1 MIAFS
6 SNLGSAMRA
15 FLEYR
20 SALGYSRVHF
30 QQALQNL
37 DKFVVA
43 EYPSAEE
50 LTGEIVSDWVDAQIG
65 NRDQKTSCV
74 RLFGEYL
81 NSVGQNAYVLPR
93 GRARTT
99 KKAANNG
106 KSESAYIFTDDE
118 MRRLFAAIESIPDN
132 RSEPML
138 RELFP
143 VMMRLTYTC
152 GLRPNESR
160 VLKHGEI
167 NFNTGTILITE
178 TKCNKERIVVMSPD
192 MLACAREYEA
202 KRTILSHGS
211 EYFFPKWDGGVF
223 EARIIQ
229 GYFTECWKCANPGV
243 HRDDLPCVRVYDLRH
258 RFATSA
264 IIRWI
269 DSGAELGAKLTYL
282 QAFMG
287 HESINETLY
296 YVHFLPEHLVKS
308 SGVDWSEFNDIVPEV
323 ELW

>member
-1 MIAFS
+1 MSTFS
-6 SNLGSAMRA
+6 SKLGAAMTA

-30 QQALQNL
+30 QQVLQNL
-37 DKFVVA
+37 DKFIVA
-43 EYPSAEE
+43 EYPSAGE
-50 LTGEIVSDWVDAQIG
+50 LSGEIVSDWVEAQIG

-81 NSVGQNAYVLPR
+81 NSVGQKAYVLPR
-93 GRARTT
+93 GRARAR
-99 KKAANNG
+99 KSAGNG
-106 KSESAYIFTDDE
+106 KSEAAYIFTDDE
-118 MRRLFAAIESIPDN
+118 MRRLFVAIESIPDN

-138 RELFP
+138 REIFP

-152 GLRPNESR
+152 GLRPNESLA
-160 VLKHGEI
+160 LKYENI

-192 MLACAREYEA
+192 MLARAREYDT
-202 KRTILSHGS
+202 KRAVLSRGS
-211 EYFFPKWDGGVF
+211 EYFFPKWSGEVF
-223 EARIIQ
+223 EPRVIQ
-229 GYFTECWKCANPGV
+229 GYFSECWKRANPNV
-243 HRDDLPCVRVYDLRH
+243 HHNELPHVRMYDLRH

-269 DSGAELGAKLTYL
+269 DSGAELGAKLAYL

-296 YVHFLPEHLVKS
+296 YVHLLPEHLVKS
-308 SGVDWSEFNDIVPEV
+308 SGVDWREFNEIVPEV
-323 ELW
+323 VRW

>member
-1 MIAFS
+1 MSAFS
-6 SNLGSAMRA
+6 SKIGSAMTA
-15 FLEYR
+15 FLDYR

-30 QQALQNL
+30 RQALQNL
-37 DKFVVA
+37 DDFIVS

-50 LTGEIVSDWVDAQIG
+50 LSGGIVSDWVDAQIG
-65 NRDQKTSCV
+65 NRDQKTSCI

-81 NSVGQNAYVLPR
+81 NSVGQTAYVLPR
-93 GRARTT
+93 GRTRA
-99 KKAANNG
+99 KKATGNG
-106 KSESAYIFTDDE
+106 KSEAAYIFTDDE
-118 MRRLFAAIESIPDN
+118 MRRLFVSIESIPDN
-132 RSEPML
+132 RYEPML
-138 RELFP
+138 REMFP

-160 VLKHGEI
+160 VLKYGNI

-192 MLACAREYEA
+192 MLARVREYEA
-202 KRTILSHGS
+202 KRAPLSHGS

-223 EARIIQ
+223 EPRVIQ
-229 GYFTECWKCANPGV
+229 GYFFECWKRANPNV
-243 HRDDLPCVRVYDLRH
+243 YRDELPRVRVYDLRH

-269 DSGAELGAKLTYL
+269 NSGAELGAKLAYL

-296 YVHFLPEHLVKS
+296 YAHFLPEHLVKS
-308 SGVDWSEFNDIVPEV
+308 SGVDWSDFNEIVPEV
-323 ELW
+323 TQW

>member
-1 MIAFS
+1 MSAFS
-6 SNLGSAMRA
+6 SNLGPAMAA

-37 DKFVVA
+37 DKFVVD
-43 EYPSAEE
+43 EYPSAEY

-81 NSVGQNAYVLPR
+81 NSVGQTAYVLPR
-93 GRARTT
+93 GRVRTT
-99 KKAANNG
+99 RKSANNG
-106 KSESAYIFTDDE
+106 KSETAYIFTDDE

-132 RSEPML
+132 RNEPML
-138 RELFP
+138 REMFP

-152 GLRPNESR
+152 GMRPNESR
-160 VLKHGEI
+160 VLKVENI

-178 TKCNKERIVVMSPD
+178 TKCNKERIVVMSPE
-192 MLACAREYEA
+192 MLALAKEYDA
-202 KRTILSHGS
+202 KRAVLSHGS
-211 EYFFPKWDGGVF
+211 DYFFPKWDGGVF
-223 EARIIQ
+223 ETRVVQ
-229 GYFTECWKCANPGV
+229 GYFFESWKRANPNV
-243 HRDDLPCVRVYDLRH
+243 HRDELPRVRVYDLRH

-269 DSGAELGAKLTYL
+269 NSGAELGAKLSYL

-308 SGVDWSEFNDIVPEV
+308 SGIDGYSVLI
-323 ELW
+323 

>member
-1 MIAFS
+1 MS
-6 SNLGSAMRA
+6 A
-15 FLEYR
+15 FLDYR
-20 SALGYSRVHF
+20 TALGYSCVHF

-37 DKFVVA
+37 DHFISA

-50 LTGEIVSDWVDAQIG
+50 LSGEIVSDWVDAQIG

-81 NSVGQNAYVLPR
+81 NSVGQTAYVLPR
-93 GRARTT
+93 GRVRTRREP
-99 KKAANNG
+99 ANNG
-106 KSESAYIFTDDE
+106 KSEAAYIFTDDE
-118 MRRLFAAIESIPDN
+118 MRRLFAAIDDIPDN
-132 RSEPML
+132 RYEPML
-138 RELFP
+138 RETFP

-160 VLKHGEI
+160 ILKYKNI

-192 MLACAREYEA
+192 MLARAKDYET
-202 KRTILSHGS
+202 KRAPLSHGS
-211 EYFFPKWDGGVF
+211 EYFFPKWDGEVF
-223 EARIIQ
+223 EPRVIQ
-229 GYFTECWKCANPGV
+229 GYFSECWKRANPNV
-243 HRDDLPCVRVYDLRH
+243 PREELPRVRVYDLRH

-269 DSGAELGAKLTYL
+269 NSGAELGAKLAYL

-287 HESINETLY
+287 HENINETLY
-296 YVHFLPEHLVKS
+296 YVHFLPINL
-308 SGVDWSEFNDIVPEV
+308 
-323 ELW
+323 